1 MKLSEA
7 IKPIS
12 YFKSHAS
19 EMIREVV
26 ENHHT
31 MVITL
36 NGEAK
41 AVLQD
46 IREYEK
52 TQESLAM
59 LKILAQSRKSL
70 GEGQFKPF
78 REAFHDLRKKSMETL
93 RDEIYCLPCC

>member
-19 EMIREVV
+19 EMIHEVV

-31 MVITL
+31 VVITL

-52 TQESLAM
+52 TQESMAL

-70 GEGQFKPF
+70 VEGQFKPF
-78 REAFHDLRKKSMETL
+78 KAAFRDLRRKIEGNL
-93 RDEIYCLPCC
+93 GE